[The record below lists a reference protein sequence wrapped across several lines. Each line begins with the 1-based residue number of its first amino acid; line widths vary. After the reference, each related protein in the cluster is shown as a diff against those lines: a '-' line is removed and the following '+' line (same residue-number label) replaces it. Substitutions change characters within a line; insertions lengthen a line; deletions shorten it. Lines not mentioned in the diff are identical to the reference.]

1 MHTAHIIVV
10 SLTIIVSILLILV
23 VLLQSSKGSGLA
35 SAFGVGMGAAQVL
48 GVRRTADILSRTT
61 TYLAVIFMLL
71 CVVAEFTTRL
81 GKDDQPSE
89 SIIQKNA
96 PKTAPVLPSLPSS
109 SSLPKDNASPAPAN
123 DSGK

>member
-1 MHTAHIIVV
+1 MHIAHVIVV
-10 SLTIIVSILLILV
+10 VAAMIVSILLILV

-35 SAFGVGMGAAQVL
+35 SAFGIGMGATQVL

-71 CVVAEFTTRL
+71 CVAAEFTTRL
-81 GKDDQPSE
+81 GKEETPQE
-89 SIIQKNA
+89 SIIQKSA
-96 PKTAPVLPSLPSS
+96 PKTAPTLPSLPSTG
-109 SSLPKDNASPAPAN
+109 SLPKDEAPAAQPS